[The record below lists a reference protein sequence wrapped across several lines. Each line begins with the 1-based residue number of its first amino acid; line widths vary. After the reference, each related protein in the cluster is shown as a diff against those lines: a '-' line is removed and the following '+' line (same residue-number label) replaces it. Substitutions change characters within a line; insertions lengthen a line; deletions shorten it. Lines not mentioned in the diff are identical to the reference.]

1 MQNQTFPL
9 ILSFGVCDPV
19 GALGVQADVAAFAAL
34 GCHGLSAI
42 SGMMVADSARVEHV
56 YELDSDWMAEQA
68 RALLED
74 MPIAAFKVGAVGSA
88 LHLAAIAEIVSDYP
102 DAPLILDPF
111 MSALPDAGLGDEEML
126 SALRSILAP
135 QATVLMLSQ
144 PELGRMAELWR
155 EGADGEHGALE
166 EDVAELTSSGLQ
178 YVLVTGS
185 RDQLGT
191 CSNRLYDAS
200 GDDVMLE
207 DVAELTSSGLQFVLI
222 TGARDALGA
231 CSNRLFDAEGEVARV
246 DWQHLPGPFVG
257 AGNTYSAAFTAM
269 MARGLDAPSA
279 LAVAQE
285 YTTGALEHAQ
295 RFGMGK
301 FIPNKFYRP

>member
-1 MQNQTFPL
+1 MQNQPLPL

-19 GALGVQADVAAFAAL
+19 GALGVQSDVAAFAAL

-42 SGMMVADSARVEHV
+42 AGLLVSDSARVEHL

-111 MSALPDAGLGDEEML
+111 LSALPDAGMGDEEML

-135 QATVLMLSQ
+135 QATALILSQ
-144 PELGRMAELWR
+144 AELGRMAELWR
-155 EGADGEHGALE
+155 DGGDLGNLD

-178 YVLVTGS
+178 YVLVTGT
-185 RDQLGT
+185 RDGDGT
-191 CSNRLYDAS
+191 CSNRLFD
-200 GDDVMLE
+200 
-207 DVAELTSSGLQFVLI
+207 
-222 TGARDALGA
+222 TG
-231 CSNRLFDAEGEVARV
+231 GEVARV
-246 DWQHLPGPFVG
+246 DWQHLPGPFLG
-257 AGNTYSAAFTAM
+257 AGNTYSAAFTAL
-269 MARGLDAPSA
+269 MARGMDAPTA

-285 YTTGALEHAQ
+285 YTTGALENAQ

-301 FIPNKFYRP
+301 FIPAKFFRP

>member
-19 GALGVQADVAAFAAL
+19 GALGVQADCAAFAAL

-42 SGMMVADSARVEHV
+42 AGLLVSDSARIENM

-68 RALLED
+68 RTLLED
-74 MPIAAFKVGAVGSA
+74 MPISAFKVGAVGSA

-111 MSALPDAGLGDEEML
+111 LSALPDAGMGDEEML

-135 QATVLMLSQ
+135 QATALILSQ

-155 EGADGEHGALE
+155 DGADGEHGTLE
-166 EDVAELTSSGLQ
+166 EDVAELTSSGLH

-185 RDQLGT
+185 RDENGA

-200 GDDVMLE
+200 G
-207 DVAELTSSGLQFVLI
+207 
-222 TGARDALGA
+222 
-231 CSNRLFDAEGEVARV
+231 EVARV
-246 DWQHLPGPFVG
+246 EWQHLPGPFLG
-257 AGNTYSAAFTAM
+257 AGNTYSAAFTAC
-269 MARGLDAPSA
+269 MARGMDAPQA
-279 LAVAQE
+279 LALAQE

-301 FIPNKFYRP
+301 FIPSKFFRP

>member
-111 MSALPDAGLGDEEML
+111 MSALPDAGLDDEEML

-155 EGADGEHGALE
+155 DGDGQA
-166 EDVAELTSSGLQ
+166 
-178 YVLVTGS
+178 
-185 RDQLGT
+185 
-191 CSNRLYDAS
+191 AS

-246 DWQHLPGPFVG
+246 DWQHLPGPFIG

>member
-19 GALGVQADVAAFAAL
+19 GAVGVQADCAAFAAL

-42 SGMMVADSARVEHV
+42 AGMLVSDSARVENM

-111 MSALPDAGLGDEEML
+111 LSALPDAGMGDEEML

-135 QATVLMLSQ
+135 QATALILSQ

-166 EDVAELTSSGLQ
+166 EDVAELVSSGLQ

-185 RDQLGT
+185 RDENGA
-191 CSNRLYDAS
+191 CSNRLYDA
-200 GDDVMLE
+200 
-207 DVAELTSSGLQFVLI
+207 
-222 TGARDALGA
+222 
-231 CSNRLFDAEGEVARV
+231 NGEVARV
-246 DWQHLPGPFVG
+246 EWQHLPGPFLG
-257 AGNTYSAAFTAM
+257 AGNTYSAAFTAL
-269 MARGLDAPSA
+269 MARGMDAPTA

-285 YTTGALEHAQ
+285 YTTGALENAQ

-301 FIPNKFYRP
+301 FIPSKFFRP